1 MRLPCLRLQ
10 NVYWTPAELVREG
23 AVTPDSSD
31 RDGDMDDRMRE
42 KWKTEKKSVG
52 LQTKP
57 KKSLDQKNLTPK
69 ISRDLFPSQ
78 KIFPESVKNPKK
90 VRTCKNLQVMG
101 SWYLPKFSY
110 PPPPQK
116 SRNRKFQTPEDPSII
131 PVTWNPKWSPPP
143 PPHPGAPRVSFS
155 AALAGV
161 TQCSPRADPVGTRLH
176 GARGSGV
183 TTALLSARKVE

>member
-23 AVTPDSSD
+23 GGGGGAVTPDSID

-69 ISRDLFPSQ
+69 ISRD
-78 KIFPESVKNPKK
+78 
-90 VRTCKNLQVMG
+90 
-101 SWYLPKFSY
+101 
-110 PPPPQK
+110 
-116 SRNRKFQTPEDPSII
+116 
-131 PVTWNPKWSPPP
+131 
-143 PPHPGAPRVSFS
+143 
-155 AALAGV
+155 
-161 TQCSPRADPVGTRLH
+161 
-176 GARGSGV
+176 
-183 TTALLSARKVE
+183 

>member
-10 NVYWTPAELVREG
+10 NVYGTPAERVREGGG

-90 VRTCKNLQVMG
+90 VRTCKNLQLMG

-110 PPPPQK
+110 PPPPKK
-116 SRNRKFQTPEDPSII
+116 SRNRKFQTPEDSSII

-143 PPHPGAPRVSFS
+143 PTLGP
-155 AALAGV
+155 L
-161 TQCSPRADPVGTRLH
+161 
-176 GARGSGV
+176 
-183 TTALLSARKVE
+183 